1 MSDLI
6 KISGLSGNELRYLI
20 SKNKIEHKIIR
31 TRKYF
36 SKNDITTILI
46 QGKKF
51 YPYTKNQKTY
61 VDQNYKIENSVFF
74 TSTRKVT
81 NFPNFF
87 AKIALFILTEPSK
100 KL

>member
-1 MSDLI
+1 MIETKYYSMSDLI

-61 VDQNYKIENSVFF
+61 VDQNYKIDNL
-74 TSTRKVT
+74 
-81 NFPNFF
+81 
-87 AKIALFILTEPSK
+87 IK
-100 KL
+100 KLYQLRLKIESLILK